1 MNFESWQKR
10 TRLNVRLLQPQ
21 LPFCGGAINALLSQI
36 LAAYFPKKTTTPDV
50 FFGRT
55 PTLALIENPQS
66 GQRSTIWMH
75 HALND
80 PATPDY
86 VFAHVF
92 KHELLHTRIRPRE
105 VQGKWLAH
113 PPEFWEE
120 ESRIAEADKG
130 QAWEWIFRN
139 FAAALKR
146 DSEHECVW
154 VNNRRM
160 KELLHNRHC
169 AEQDLRHLR
178 EAFKIGYK
186 ELRFGFREQ
195 ALRDFETEK
204 DS

>member
-1 MNFESWQKR
+1 MC
-10 TRLNVRLLQPQ
+10 LLQPQ
-21 LPFCGGAINALLSQI
+21 LPFCWRAINALLCQI
-36 LAAYFPKKTTTPDV
+36 LAAYFPEETTTPGV
-50 FFGRT
+50 FFGRI
-55 PTLALIENPQS
+55 PTLALIEDS
-66 GQRSTIWMH
+66 LSEQRSTIWMH

-86 VFAHVF
+86 VFAHVL

-105 VQGKWLAH
+105 VNGKWLAH

-120 ESRIAEADKG
+120 ENRIAKADKG
-130 QAWEWIFRN
+130 QAWAWIYQN
-139 FAAALKR
+139 FSAALTR
-146 DSEHECVW
+146 DSEHECIW

-160 KELLHNRHC
+160 KELLHNRRC
-169 AEQDLRHLR
+169 AEQDLHHLR
-178 EAFKIGYK
+178 DAFKIGYK